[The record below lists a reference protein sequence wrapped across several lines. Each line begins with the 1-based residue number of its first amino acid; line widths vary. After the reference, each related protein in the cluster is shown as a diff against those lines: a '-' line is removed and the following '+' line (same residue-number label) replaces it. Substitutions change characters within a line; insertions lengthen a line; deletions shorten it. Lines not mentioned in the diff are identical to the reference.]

1 MHTSVMTSSGR
12 RLIVAPTGPRTQGEV
27 EARPTSSFV
36 DGESIYHSGER
47 AGRAYR
53 VEFGAVRVY
62 RVLAN
67 GRRQILAFHFGG
79 NWFGL
84 QNEDRHRSTAEAIG
98 ITGVKS
104 ITLTEDLHTWQG
116 LLPAV
121 LESFLSAQEHQL
133 VIGRQSA
140 VERVAAFLVEMS
152 DRSGHSHRF
161 ELFMPRVDVA
171 DYLGLT
177 IETVSR
183 SLTKLKNKGVIRLH
197 GARGIEIVDYRALQ
211 NLCL

>member
-1 MHTSVMTSSGR
+1 MELLSG
-12 RLIVAPTGPRTQGEV
+12 GEV
-27 EARPTSSFV
+27 ESKPTSSFV
-36 DGESIYHSGER
+36 DGQSIYSSGER
-47 AGRAYR
+47 VGQAYR

-84 QNEDRHRSTAEAIG
+84 QNGDRHRSTAEAIG
-98 ITGVKS
+98 VTGIRS
-104 ITLTEDLHTWQG
+104 INLQKDPHIWQG

-121 LESFLSAQEHQL
+121 LENFSSAQEHQL
-133 VIGRQSA
+133 VICRQSA
-140 VERVAAFLVEMS
+140 VERVAAFLLEMS
-152 DRSGHSHRF
+152 ERAGNSQRF

-183 SLTKLKNKGVIRLH
+183 SLTKLKNKGIIKLH
-197 GARGIEIVDYRALQ
+197 GPRGIEIMQYRALQ
-211 NLCL
+211 GLCL

>member
-1 MHTSVMTSSGR
+1 MGP
-12 RLIVAPTGPRTQGEV
+12 PTRGEV
-27 EARPTSSFV
+27 EKRQVSSFV
-36 DGESIYHSGER
+36 DGQRIYSSGGR
-47 AGRAYR
+47 AGQAYR

-62 RVLAN
+62 RVLAS
-67 GRRQILAFHFGG
+67 GRRQILAFYFGG

-84 QNEDRHRSTAEAIG
+84 QTGDRHRETAEAIG
-98 ITGVKS
+98 VTGIKS
-104 ITLTEDLHTWQG
+104 VSLREDPCLWQG

-121 LESFLSAQEHQL
+121 LENFSSAQEHQL

-140 VERVAAFLVEMS
+140 IERVAAFLLEMS
-152 DRSGHSHRF
+152 DRAGHSQSF
-161 ELFMPRVDVA
+161 ELYMSRVDVA

-183 SLTKLKNKGVIRLH
+183 SLTKLKNKGIIKLR
-197 GARGIEIVDYRALQ
+197 GARGIEIVQYRALQ

>member
-1 MHTSVMTSSGR
+1 MHTTTLAWSGAAR
-12 RLIVAPTGPRTQGEV
+12 SIPLRPPTQGQV
-27 EARPTSSFV
+27 ESRPIISLV
-36 DGESIYHSGER
+36 DGESIYSSGER

-67 GRRQILAFHFGG
+67 GRRQIIAFHFGG

-84 QNEDRHRSTAEAIG
+84 QGEGRHRSTAEAIG
-98 ITGVKS
+98 VTGVKS
-104 ITLTEDLHTWQG
+104 ISLLGDPHIWQG

-121 LESFLSAQEHQL
+121 LENFSSAEEHQL
-133 VIGRQSA
+133 TIGRQSA
-140 VERVAAFLVEMS
+140 VERVAAFLLEMS
-152 DRSGHSHRF
+152 DRSGHALRF

-183 SLTKLKNKGVIRLH
+183 SLTKLKNKGVIKLH
-197 GARGIEIVDYRALQ
+197 GPRGIEIVEYGVLQ
-211 NLCL
+211 KLCL

>member
-1 MHTSVMTSSGR
+1 MHTSILAPRSGINV
-12 RLIVAPTGPRTQGEV
+12 LPMELTFGGDV
-27 EARPTSSFV
+27 ESKPTSSFV
-36 DGESIYHSGER
+36 DGQSIYSSGER
-47 AGRAYR
+47 AGQAYR

-84 QNEDRHRSTAEAIG
+84 QNEDLHRSTAEAIG
-98 ITGVKS
+98 VTGIKS
-104 ITLTEDLHTWQG
+104 ISLQNDPHTWQG

-121 LESFLSAQEHQL
+121 LENFSSAQEHQL

-140 VERVAAFLVEMS
+140 VERVAAFLLEMS
-152 DRSGHSHRF
+152 ERTGGSPKF

-183 SLTKLKNKGVIRLH
+183 SLTKLKNKGIIKLH
-197 GARGIEIVDYRALQ
+197 GPRGIEIIRHRVLQ
-211 NLCL
+211 DLCL

>member
-1 MHTSVMTSSGR
+1 MHTSILAHSGR
-12 RLIVAPTGPRTQGEV
+12 FIGTVPMGPHTQGEV
-27 EARPTSSFV
+27 ESRPISSFV
-36 DGESIYHSGER
+36 NGQSIYSSGER
-47 AGRAYR
+47 AGQAYR

-84 QNEDRHRSTAEAIG
+84 QNEDLHRSNAEAIG

-104 ITLTEDLHTWQG
+104 VSLHEDPLIWQG

-121 LESFLSAQEHQL
+121 LENFLSAQEHQL

-140 VERVAAFLVEMS
+140 VERVAAFLLEMS

-161 ELFMPRVDVA
+161 ELSMPRVDVA

-183 SLTKLKNKGVIRLH
+183 SLTKLKNKRIINLY
-197 GARGIEIVDYRALQ
+197 GARGIEILEYRALQ

>member
-1 MHTSVMTSSGR
+1 MNMPALVTPAALGVVDPMPISN
-12 RLIVAPTGPRTQGEV
+12 
-27 EARPTSSFV
+27 FV
-36 DGESIYHSGER
+36 DGQSVYSCGET
-47 AGRAYR
+47 AGQVYL

-67 GRRQILAFHFGG
+67 GRRQILDFHLSG

-84 QNEDRHRSTAEAIG
+84 QNEDIRRSSAEAIG
-98 ITGVKS
+98 ATAVRS
-104 ITLTEDLHTWQG
+104 ISLRGARYVWQG
-116 LLPAV
+116 LVPVV
-121 LESFLSAQEHQL
+121 LENYSSAQEHQL

-140 VERVAAFLVEMS
+140 LERVAAFLLEMS
-152 DRSGHSHRF
+152 NRAGCACKFD
-161 ELFMPRVDVA
+161 LFMPRIDIA

-183 SLTKLKNKGVIRLH
+183 ALTKLKNNNIIRL
-197 GARGIEIVDYRALQ
+197 RGTRGVEIVNYKALQ

>member
-1 MHTSVMTSSGR
+1 M
-12 RLIVAPTGPRTQGEV
+12 
-27 EARPTSSFV
+27 SSFV
-36 DGESIYHSGER
+36 DGQSIYSPGER
-47 AGRAYR
+47 IGQAYR

-84 QNEDRHRSTAEAIG
+84 QNGDRHRSTAEAIG
-98 ITGVKS
+98 VTGIRS
-104 ITLTEDLHTWQG
+104 ISLQKDAHIWQG

-121 LESFLSAQEHQL
+121 LENFSSAQEHQL

-140 VERVAAFLVEMS
+140 VERVAAFLLEMS
-152 DRSGHSHRF
+152 ERAGNSQRF

-183 SLTKLKNKGVIRLH
+183 SLTKLKNKGVIKLH
-197 GARGIEIVDYRALQ
+197 GPRGIEIIKYRVLQ
-211 NLCL
+211 GLCL

>member
-1 MHTSVMTSSGR
+1 MHTSLLSSSGR
-12 RLIVAPTGPRTQGEV
+12 FTGAVRMGRRTQGEFWSRQV
-27 EARPTSSFV
+27 SSFV
-36 DGESIYHSGER
+36 DGQSIYSSGEK
-47 AGRAYR
+47 AGQAYC
-53 VEFGAVRVY
+53 VEYGAVRVY

-84 QNEDRHRSTAEAIG
+84 QNEDLHRSTAEAIG

-104 ITLTEDLHTWQG
+104 VSLHEDPHIWQG

-121 LESFLSAQEHQL
+121 LENLVSAHEHQL

-140 VERVAAFLVEMS
+140 VERVAAFLLEMS

-161 ELFMPRVDVA
+161 ELFMPRTDVA

-183 SLTKLKNKGVIRLH
+183 SLTKLKNKGVIKLH
-197 GARGIEIVDYRALQ
+197 GARGIEIVQYRALQ
-211 NLCL
+211 RLCL

>member
-1 MHTSVMTSSGR
+1 MNTLISVSSGR
-12 RLIVAPTGPRTQGEV
+12 RISAVAMEPARLGMV
-27 EARPTSSFV
+27 DARPISSFV
-36 DGESIYHSGER
+36 DGESIYSSGER
-47 AGRAYR
+47 AGQAYR

-79 NWFGL
+79 SWFGL
-84 QNEDRHRSTAEAIG
+84 QNESQHRSTAEAIG
-98 ITGVKS
+98 VTGVKS
-104 ITLTEDLHTWQG
+104 INLQENPHAWQG

-121 LESFLSAQEHQL
+121 LENFLSSQEHQL

-140 VERVAAFLVEMS
+140 VERVAAFLLEMS
-152 DRSGHSHRF
+152 QHSAHSHRF
-161 ELFMPRVDVA
+161 ELFMPRMDVA

-183 SLTKLKNKGVIRLH
+183 SLTKLKNKGIIRLH
-197 GARGIEIVDYRALQ
+197 GARGIEIVEYGVLQ
-211 NLCL
+211 RLCL